1 MANSNIDYGVEYQ
14 DRNGAWIQ
22 AIAIATAAPL
32 DYRLKVKYFSDLTN
46 AETWQV
52 QGTGSGNKGFN
63 TAYHGMLS
71 YVANDS
77 ESGSSGLYVLTPGE
91 DGSASA
97 DALVA
102 ANWVKISQTD
112 ATIEELRELI
122 DTKQSEAIS
131 VSGLTGNTVQKVLE
145 DISARIAGAATGGN
159 LEALGNRVTAVE
171 TNVNTLSTAL
181 DGVYTKTETDSA
193 IAEAIADVATLEF
206 VVYEGTLSELL
217 QTVGDPKKIYLVTN
231 TGSGNNTKDEY
242 IYSED
247 KWELI
252 GTTAADLSD
261 YYTKSE
267 TQGVVDTTVANV
279 SAGLKTGIDN
289 NASSISSITTVSIPT
304 IEANVDYLSGQF
316 NSVDHV
322 INDIKTDVSEISS
335 EITNNNNSINGI
347 KSDVNAISGSI
358 DAFNN
363 RVDDLESEHDSIN
376 SKINTN
382 ATAISALEQN
392 TTLKANSDATNINAG
407 LWKTA
412 LGIDTLSSSITNI
425 TESINSVASDVQ
437 IVSAKVDENTTAIA
451 SKANQ
456 TDLTAV
462 DAKVDATSAIAITKA
477 SQADLTAL
485 TGRVEANEAA
495 ILLKASQTDVNT
507 LSSNKQ
513 DKTISVTGINATTVE
528 GALSELDTKYSTL
541 SEVINGTSGSNAGVL
556 GDIVDLRSDVNTL
569 SADISGKADD
579 NKVVHLSGGEII
591 TGDLSIQGNL
601 STVSTTISGTT
612 ISGIDTS
619 TKGISESDSVIPTS
633 KAVKTAIDGVRELFT
648 SSVIYKKVDELP
660 AVGEKNVIY
669 LVAEEGAIDVYVEYL
684 YVDDKYERIGTTK
697 ADLSDYVTNESLSST
712 VSSINATLADK
723 ASLSEINNFTGSTNY
738 FNGEVTAKAL
748 ATPTGEVCIDTTRG
762 IYIHDSSLG
771 IEFKDGDAIKGIDT
785 STGSLS
791 DSDNKVPSSKLV
803 SSLIGEKA
811 NTDAS
816 NISTFKADW
825 KNALGFIEDGD
836 IANKYVAK
844 NSDAT
849 LNSVYVQNGTIIS
862 AVNGDC
868 TEVTIVAQG
877 SNSTTMEFAIPSS
890 IQAEYI
896 QSYGVFTC
904 DYKTMGVHDVMQWS
918 AAHHDDI
925 YVERLL
931 TTNSNYSN
939 SLVDW
944 SVDTVNK
951 KIILTFAKDVYV
963 QTLIRLTVAFFN

>member
-14 DRNGAWIQ
+14 DKNGAWIQ

-131 VSGLTGNTVQKVLE
+131 VSGLTGDTVQKVLE

-171 TNVNTLSTAL
+171 T
-181 DGVYTKTETDSA
+181 
-193 IAEAIADVATLEF
+193 
-206 VVYEGTLSELL
+206 
-217 QTVGDPKKIYLVTN
+217 
-231 TGSGNNTKDEY
+231 
-242 IYSED
+242 
-247 KWELI
+247 
-252 GTTAADLSD
+252 
-261 YYTKSE
+261 
-267 TQGVVDTTVANV
+267 
-279 SAGLKTGIDN
+279 
-289 NASSISSITTVSIPT
+289 
-304 IEANVDYLSGQF
+304 
-316 NSVDHV
+316 
-322 INDIKTDVSEISS
+322 
-335 EITNNNNSINGI
+335 
-347 KSDVNAISGSI
+347 
-358 DAFNN
+358 
-363 RVDDLESEHDSIN
+363 
-376 SKINTN
+376 
-382 ATAISALEQN
+382 
-392 TTLKANSDATNINAG
+392 
-407 LWKTA
+407 
-412 LGIDTLSSSITNI
+412 
-425 TESINSVASDVQ
+425 
-437 IVSAKVDENTTAIA
+437 
-451 SKANQ
+451 
-456 TDLTAV
+456 
-462 DAKVDATSAIAITKA
+462 KVDATSAIAITKA
-477 SQADLTAL
+477 SQ
-485 TGRVEANEAA
+485 
-495 ILLKASQTDVNT
+495 TDVNA

-528 GALSELDTKYSTL
+528 GALSELDDEFLTL
-541 SEVINGTSGSNAGVL
+541 SEVITGTDSSNDGLL
-556 GDIVDLRSDVNTL
+556 GDIVDLRSDVDAL
-569 SADISGKADD
+569 STDVSGKADD
-579 NKVVHLSGGEII
+579 NKVVHLSGGETI

-601 STVSTTISGTT
+601 STVSTTISDTT

-619 TKGISESDSVIPTS
+619 TKGISESDSAIPTS

-660 AVGEKNVIY
+660 TVGEKNVIY

-697 ADLSDYVTNESLSST
+697 ADLSDYVTNESLSGT

-723 ASLSEINNFTGSTNY
+723 ASLSGINNFTGSTNQ
-738 FNGEVTAKAL
+738 FNGTVSAESL
-748 ATPTGEVCIDTTRG
+748 ATTNGKVNINELNG
-762 IYIHDSSLG
+762 IYISDSSLG
-771 IEFKDGDAIKGIDT
+771 IAFKGGNTIKGIDI

-816 NISTFKADW
+816 NISAFKAGW

-836 IANKYVAK
+836 VANKYVAK

-849 LNSVYVQNGTIIS
+849 LKSVYVQNGTIIS
-862 AVNGDC
+862 AANSDC

-877 SNSTTMEFAIPSS
+877 SDSTTMEFAIPSS
-890 IQAEYI
+890 VYAHYI
-896 QSYGVFTC
+896 QEFGVFTC
-904 DYKTMGVHDVMQWS
+904 DYKTLGVHDVMQWS

-931 TTNSNYSN
+931 TTNSKYSN

-944 SVDTVNK
+944 SVDIANN